1 MQTLIETLA
10 FLRRAKEC
18 GVSEDEREEMVNF
31 IAANPKGGDE
41 MPGTGGARKI
51 RFARQGQGK
60 RGSYRIITFYSGP
73 DIPVFL
79 LTIYTKNEKE
89 DISQDQKNAL
99 KSLLKRLPET
109 YRKGE
114 QK

>member
-1 MQTLIETLA
+1 MQTVVETPE
-10 FLRRAKEC
+10 FLRRARDC
-18 GVSEDEREEMVNF
+18 GVSDSERAEIVDT
-31 IAANPKGGDE
+31 IAANPKAGDE

-51 RFARQGQGK
+51 RFARSGQGK
-60 RGSYRIITFYSGP
+60 RGGYRIITFYSGI

-79 LTIYTKNEKE
+79 MTMYAKNEKE
-89 DISQDQKNAL
+89 NISQGQKNAL

-109 YRKGE
+109 YGKEG

>member
-1 MQTLIETLA
+1 MQTVVETPQ

-18 GVSEDEREEMVNF
+18 GVSEDERVECVTF

-51 RFARQGQGK
+51 RFAKSGKGK
-60 RGSYRIITFYSGP
+60 RGGYRIVTFYSGT

-79 LTIYTKNEKE
+79 LTMYAKNEKE

-99 KSLLKRLPET
+99 RSLLKRLAET
-109 YRKGE
+109 YRKE
-114 QK
+114 QQT